1 MKKHKIEFK
10 KYADMHDEVKVVGK
24 DGTEVMVRTHI
35 PYEEKVKLVREML
48 EEGMM
53 IHDDSL
59 IYEGYLMQAIQ
70 MKKILEYYTDV
81 KVDNIAPEVI
91 ADFMVNNEIIG
102 DIEDAIYK
110 DWCAVQDIFFPMKN
124 SVADTYQDDRSL
136 TKALRTSFGF
146 LFNGED
152 ITESLAKAEATKDTM
167 YKALGALR
175 EKEQEEKEKINNGK
189 LMIGDNIINFAKRE

>member
-152 ITESLAKAEATKDTM
+152 ITESLAKAEATKETI
-167 YKALGALR
+167 YKAIGALR

>member
-110 DWCAVQDIFFPMKN
+110 DWCAVQDIFFPMMN

>member
-24 DGTEVMVRTHI
+24 DGTEVIVRTHI

-110 DWCAVQDIFFPMKN
+110 DWCAVQDILFPMKN